1 MKSPAKNSLIRNSF
15 ICIAALGF
23 ASCATI
29 NKPQSDVSFE
39 SLRSFHLAFVD
50 EFAVPNKHFD
60 AAAFDSKVNEGNAKF
75 ADAMKNEKFKAR
87 LPVLQDLANDFKADA
102 EQIRK
107 KAGKGKISAA
117 FRTELKRD
125 INDNY
130 NNAIGKKEEGQ

>member
-1 MKSPAKNSLIRNSF
+1 M
-15 ICIAALGF
+15 ICTVLLAL

-39 SLRSFHLAFVD
+39 SLRAFHLAFVD
-50 EFAVPNKHFD
+50 EFAVPGKHFN
-60 AAAFDSKVNEGNAKF
+60 AAAFDAKVNEGNAKF

-87 LPVLQDLANDFKADA
+87 LPVLQDLAKDFKADA
-102 EQIRK
+102 DQIRK
-107 KAGKGKISAA
+107 KASKGKISPA

-130 NNAIGKKEEGQ
+130 NNAIGKKEGSS